1 MKVSGSIVNG
11 SGYINHNER
20 KFTRGNIDKD
30 RSKNNLYIENESVE
44 EAYNRLFK
52 DTIDQYNE
60 LQKRSDR
67 HKSVEGYL
75 QELTNN
81 KHKKGAE
88 KPFYEVIVQI
98 GDKDT
103 CNCLKN
109 PAEAENAKKALL
121 KYYDTW
127 KDRNPNLKTFNVSLH
142 LDEETPHLHIDYIP
156 VAEGCYKKGL
166 TKRNSLS
173 KALELQGLGKGNS
186 QYDNSSVRWQEQ
198 ERIALKEIAMEYGF
212 DIEKKGINRKHLTVQ
227 EYKKL
232 QDETKRELD
241 TVIPLD
247 VELNPLGRTFIKNS
261 KLEYLIERDKLV
273 QSLEKRITAYAGE
286 LELEKLELV
295 KQKELLKEKE
305 EDLDKRE
312 EYLDKREIYL
322 DKKKQYINWQE
333 KEYTELTEK
342 LKSSFESATALKAQ
356 EYMEKKLSTVS
367 LLMTEYKKL
376 QEKESEIK
384 ARESKCNSLEPYLQ
398 KAKDIMEKERQ
409 EMEIEEK
416 NIAKRDTFIRKLSP
430 YKKSNLVP
438 AGNSYDFNVSHKYA
452 FSVYEN
458 GIIRDNQRNTYRI
471 TDIATRK
478 DNELTIENYTWT
490 VGESVNICLDKAFNA
505 DKNRIATEE
514 YNSFMSMIA
523 KTPKTEIPVEGD
535 YCGFSFNNKHAFKIY
550 ENGVVALGSG
560 TNHTLSTFAKINLE
574 KNTLEIGSTKWHFNE
589 ESKQILKKAIT
600 GDRKI
605 IENEIKQEM
614 IDTPKEEV
622 KKKEPAIRFKRP
634 TSRSGGMSR

>member
-52 DTIDQYNE
+52 DTIAQYNE

-166 TKRNSLS
+166 AKRNSLS
-173 KALELQGLGKGNS
+173 RALELQGLGKGNS

-198 ERIALKEIAMEYGF
+198 ERMALKEIALEYGF

-247 VELNPLGRTFIKNS
+247 IELNPLGRTFIKNS
-261 KLEYLIERDKLV
+261 KLESLIERDKLV
-273 QSLEKRITAYAGE
+273 QSFEKRITAYAGE
-286 LELEKLELV
+286 LELTKLDLN
-295 KQKELLKEKE
+295 KQKECLRKKE
-305 EDLDKRE
+305 EKLDERE
-312 EYLDKREIYL
+312 ELL
-322 DKKKQYINWQE
+322 QE
-333 KEYTELTEK
+333 KEKSIDKQGEEYIKLTEK

-356 EYMEKKLSTVS
+356 EYMEKKLSPVP

-376 QEKESEIK
+376 QEKEAEIK
-384 ARESKCNSLEPYLQ
+384 ARESKYKSLEPYLE

-409 EMEIEEK
+409 KMELEEK
-416 NIAKRDTFIRKLSP
+416 AITRLNTFLNEISP
-430 YKKSNLVP
+430 YKKNELVP
-438 AGNSYDFNVSHKYA
+438 TGIAYKFTVSEKNA

-458 GIIRDNQRNTYRI
+458 GVVVDIQKNTYHI
-471 TDIATRK
+471 SDIAK
-478 DNELTIENYTWT
+478 IHDNDLKINNFSWT
-490 VGESVNICLDKAFNA
+490 VRESTKLHLDKSFSA
-505 DKNRIATEE
+505 DKNRIDNEE
-514 YNSFMSMIA
+514 YDYFMSMIA
-523 KTPKTEIPVEGD
+523 KTPKTEIPIEGN
-535 YCGFSFNNKHAFKIY
+535 YCGFSFNNKPAFKIY
-550 ENGVVALGSG
+550 ENGVVTLESG
-560 TNHTLSTFAKINLE
+560 TNHSLSTFAKINLE
-574 KNTLEIGSTKWHFNE
+574 KNTLDIGSTKWDFNE
-589 ESKQILKKAIT
+589 RAKQILEKAIV

-614 IDTPKEEV
+614 TDIPKEEV

>member
-52 DTIDQYNE
+52 DTIAQYNE
-60 LQKRSDR
+60 SQKRSDR

-156 VAEGCYKKGL
+156 VAEGVYKKGL
-166 TKRNSLS
+166 AKRNSLS

-232 QDETKRELD
+232 QDETKKELD
-241 TVIPLD
+241 TIIPLD

-273 QSLEKRITAYAGE
+273 QALEKRITAYAGE
-286 LELEKLELV
+286 LELEKLDLN
-295 KQKELLKEKE
+295 KQKELLRKKEEKLDEQEELLREKEKSI
-305 EDLDKRE
+305 DKQGE
-312 EYLDKREIYL
+312 EYI
-322 DKKKQYINWQE
+322 
-333 KEYTELTEK
+333 ELTEK
-342 LKSSFESATALKAQ
+342 LKSSFESATAFKAQ
-356 EYMEKKLSTVS
+356 EYMGKKLSTAS
-367 LLMTEYKKL
+367 FLMTEYKKL
-376 QEKESEIK
+376 QEKENEIK
-384 ARESKCNSLEPYLQ
+384 ALESKYKSLEPYLQ

-409 EMEIEEK
+409 EMEIEEQ
-416 NIAKRDTFIRKLSP
+416 NIAKRDTFIRELSP
-430 YKKSNLVP
+430 YKNNDLVP
-438 AGNSYDFNVSHKYA
+438 AGNSYNFNINDKYA

-458 GIIRDNQRNTYRI
+458 GIIRDTQRNTYRI
-471 TDIATRK
+471 SDIATRK
-478 DNELTIENYTWT
+478 DNKLTIQSYTWT

-505 DKNRIATEE
+505 DKNRADTEE
-514 YNSFMSMIA
+514 YNNFMSMIA
-523 KTPKTEIPVEGD
+523 KTPKTEIPIEGD
-535 YCGFSFNNKHAFKIY
+535 YCGFSFNNKPAFKIY
-550 ENGVVALGSG
+550 ENGVVNLESG
-560 TNHTLSTFAKINLE
+560 TNHSLSTFAKINLE
-574 KNTLEIGSTKWHFNE
+574 KNTLDIGSTKWSFNE
-589 ESKQILKKAIT
+589 RAKQILEKAIV

-614 IDTPKEEV
+614 IDTHKEEV

>member
-52 DTIDQYNE
+52 DTIAQYNE

-67 HKSVEGYL
+67 QKSVEGYL

-166 TKRNSLS
+166 TRRNSLS

-232 QDETKRELD
+232 QDETKKELD

-247 VELNPLGRTFIKNS
+247 IELNPLGRTFIKNS
-261 KLEYLIERDKLV
+261 KLESLIERDKLV

-286 LELEKLELV
+286 LELAKLDLN
-295 KQKELLKEKE
+295 KQKELLRKKEEKLDEREELLREKEKSI
-305 EDLDKRE
+305 DKQGE
-312 EYLDKREIYL
+312 EYI
-322 DKKKQYINWQE
+322 
-333 KEYTELTEK
+333 ELTEK
-342 LKSSFESATALKAQ
+342 LKSVFESATALKAQ
-356 EYMEKKLSTVS
+356 EYMEKKLSTS
-367 LLMTEYKKL
+367 SFLMTEYKKL
-376 QEKESEIK
+376 QEKETEIK

-409 EMEIEEK
+409 EMEIEEQ
-416 NIAKRDTFIRKLSP
+416 NIAKRDTFIRELSP
-430 YKKSNLVP
+430 YKNNDLVP
-438 AGNSYDFNVSHKYA
+438 AGNSYDFNLSHKYA

-458 GIIRDNQRNTYRI
+458 GIIRDTQRNTYRI
-471 TDIATRK
+471 SDIATRK
-478 DNELTIENYTWT
+478 DNKLTIQSYTWT
-490 VGESVNICLDKAFNA
+490 VSESVNIGLDKAFNA
-505 DKNRIATEE
+505 DKNRADTEE
-514 YNSFMSMIA
+514 YNNFMSMIA

-535 YCGFSFNNKHAFKIY
+535 YCGFSFKNKSAFKIY
-550 ENGVVALGSG
+550 ENGVVTLESG
-560 TNHTLSTFAKINLE
+560 TNHSLSTFAKINLE
-574 KNTLEIGSTKWHFNE
+574 KNTLDIGSTKWDLNE
-589 ESKQILKKAIT
+589 RAKQILEKAIA

-614 IDTPKEEV
+614 IDIPKEEV

>member
-44 EAYNRLFK
+44 EAYNRLFN
-52 DTIDQYNE
+52 DTINQYNKS
-60 LQKRSDR
+60 QKRSDR
-67 HKSVEGYL
+67 HKSVDGYL

-103 CNCLKN
+103 CNCVKN
-109 PAEAENAKKALL
+109 PADAENAKKALL

-127 KDRNPNLKTFNVSLH
+127 KERNPNLKTFNVSLH
-142 LDEETPHLHIDYIP
+142 MDEETPHLHIDYIP

-166 TKRNSLS
+166 SRRNSLS

-186 QYDNSSVRWQEQ
+186 QYDNSSIRWQEQ
-198 ERIALKEIAMEYGF
+198 ERMALKEIAMEYGF
-212 DIEKKGINRKHLTVQ
+212 EIEKKGINRKHLTVQ

-232 QDETKRELD
+232 QDETKKELD

-273 QSLEKRITAYAGE
+273 QSLEKRITAYADE
-286 LELEKLELV
+286 LELEKLDLN
-295 KQKELLKEKE
+295 KQKELLIKKEEKLDEREELLRKKEKSI
-305 EDLDKRE
+305 DKQKD
-312 EYLDKREIYL
+312 EYI
-322 DKKKQYINWQE
+322 
-333 KEYTELTEK
+333 ELTEK
-342 LKSSFESATALKAQ
+342 LKSNFESATAFKAQ
-356 EYMEKKLSTVS
+356 EYMEKKLSTFS
-367 LLMTEYKKL
+367 MLMTEYQKL
-376 QEKESEIK
+376 QEKENEIK
-384 ARESKCNSLEPYLQ
+384 AIESKHKSLEPYIQ
-398 KAKDIMEKERQ
+398 KAKDIMEKEQQ
-409 EMEIEEK
+409 EMELEEK
-416 NIAKRDTFIRKLSP
+416 NIAKRDTFIREISP
-430 YKKSNLVP
+430 HKKNGLVT
-438 AGNSYDFNVSHKYA
+438 AGIAYEFCVSQKDA
-452 FSVYEN
+452 FTVYEN
-458 GIIRDNQRNTYRI
+458 GVVVDVQKNTYHI
-471 TDIATRK
+471 SDIAKIK
-478 DNELTIENYTWT
+478 DNSLKINDFTWN
-490 VGESVNICLDKAFNA
+490 VRESTKLHLDKAFNA
-505 DKNRIATEE
+505 DKNRIDIEE
-514 YNSFMSMIA
+514 YNNFMSMIA
-523 KTPKTEIPVEGD
+523 KTPKTEIPVEGN
-535 YCGFSFNNKHAFKIY
+535 YCGFSFNGNHAFRIY
-550 ENGVVALGSG
+550 ENGVVTLGSG

-574 KNTLEIGSTKWHFNE
+574 KNTLKIGSAEWNFSEGT
-589 ESKQILKKAIT
+589 KQILEKAIA

-605 IENEIKQEM
+605 IEKEIKQEM

>member
-1 MKVSGSIVNG
+1 MIKVSGSIVNG

-52 DTIDQYNE
+52 DTIAQYNE

-67 HKSVEGYL
+67 QKSVEGYL

-88 KPFYEVIVQI
+88 KPFYEVIIQI

-109 PAEAENAKKALL
+109 PSEAENAKKALL

-166 TKRNSLS
+166 TRRNSLS

-232 QDETKRELD
+232 QDETKKELD

-247 VELNPLGRTFIKNS
+247 IELNPLGRTFIKNS
-261 KLEYLIERDKLV
+261 KLESLIERDKLV

-286 LELEKLELV
+286 LELAKLDLN
-295 KQKELLKEKE
+295 KQKELLRKKEEKLDEREELLREKEKSI
-305 EDLDKRE
+305 DKQGE
-312 EYLDKREIYL
+312 EYI
-322 DKKKQYINWQE
+322 
-333 KEYTELTEK
+333 ELTEK
-342 LKSSFESATALKAQ
+342 LKSVFESATALKAQ
-356 EYMEKKLSTVS
+356 EYMEKKLSTS
-367 LLMTEYKKL
+367 SFLMTEYKKL
-376 QEKESEIK
+376 QEKENEIK

-409 EMEIEEK
+409 EMEIEEQ
-416 NIAKRDTFIRKLSP
+416 NIAKRDTFIRELSP
-430 YKKSNLVP
+430 YKNNDLVP
-438 AGNSYDFNVSHKYA
+438 AGNSYDFNLSHKYA

-458 GIIRDNQRNTYRI
+458 GIIRDTQRNTYRI
-471 TDIATRK
+471 SDIATRK
-478 DNELTIENYTWT
+478 DNKLTIQSYTWT
-490 VGESVNICLDKAFNA
+490 VSESVNIGLDKAFNA
-505 DKNRIATEE
+505 DKNRADTEE
-514 YNSFMSMIA
+514 YNNFMSMIA

-535 YCGFSFNNKHAFKIY
+535 YCGFSFKNKSAFKIY
-550 ENGVVALGSG
+550 ENGVVTLESG
-560 TNHTLSTFAKINLE
+560 TNHSLSTFAKINLE
-574 KNTLEIGSTKWHFNE
+574 KNTLDIGSTKWDLNE
-589 ESKQILKKAIT
+589 RAKQILEKAIA

-614 IDTPKEEV
+614 IDIPKEEV